1 MLKNKILQQMQ
12 GVLDEW
18 LLGFNSKDDFSVSM
32 FSTEKVNLK
41 NAIINS
47 GRVNQLLREKGVPIR
62 LKAGM
67 IGRLSVKTSLL
78 ALFSESVNIQ
88 LNDIHLI
95 LGPSKDMLSQDSDFS
110 NDPK

>member
-1 MLKNKILQQMQ
+1 
-12 GVLDEW
+12 
-18 LLGFNSKDDFSVSM
+18 
-32 FSTEKVNLK
+32 
-41 NAIINS
+41 
-47 GRVNQLLREKGVPIR
+47 
-62 LKAGM
+62 M

-110 NDPK
+110 NDPKQCFYDIED